1 MTRSP
6 GDLAPVT
13 LASQSA
19 IRASLLRA
27 AGVVVSTASPGV
39 DEDVV
44 KARMSGATPR
54 EIAIA
59 LADAKALALAGVR
72 PGLIIGADQ
81 TLEFEGRSFDKAAD
95 VDEAHQRLSML
106 RGKTHALHAAVAVAE
121 DGKVIWRDVASVRLT
136 MRPFSD
142 HFLAA
147 YLAGNEGALSSV
159 GCYQLEGEGAQL
171 FSSIE
176 GDYFAILGLPLLSL
190 LDCLRR
196 EGALVA

>member
-1 MTRSP
+1 MT
-6 GDLAPVT
+6 LTPVT
-13 LASQSA
+13 LASKSA

-39 DEDVV
+39 DEDAV
-44 KARMSGATPR
+44 KVAMAGASPR
-54 EIAIA
+54 EIAVA
-59 LADAKALALAGVR
+59 LADRKALALSGKR
-72 PGLIIGADQ
+72 EGLVIGADQ

-95 VDEAHQRLSML
+95 VDEARERLIML
-106 RGKTHALHAAVAVAE
+106 RGKTHELHAAVAVAQ
-121 DGKVIWRDVASVRLT
+121 GGAVIWRDVASVRLT
-136 MRPFSD
+136 MRPFTD
-142 HFLAA
+142 IFLSA

-196 EGALVA
+196 EGALTA

>member
-1 MTRSP
+1 VT
-6 GDLAPVT
+6 LTPVT

-27 AGVVVSTASPGV
+27 AGVVLSTASPGV
-39 DEDVV
+39 DEDAV
-44 KARMSGATPR
+44 KAEMAGASPR
-54 EIAIA
+54 EIAVA
-59 LADAKALALAGVR
+59 LADRKALALSGKR
-72 PGLIIGADQ
+72 EGLVIGADQ
-81 TLEFEGRSFDKAAD
+81 TLEFEGRSFDKAAN
-95 VDEAHQRLSML
+95 VGEARERLIML
-106 RGKTHALHAAVAVAE
+106 RGKTHELHAAVAVAQ
-121 DGKVIWRDVASVRLT
+121 GGAVIWRDVASVRLT
-136 MRPFSD
+136 MRPFTD
-142 HFLAA
+142 IFLAA

-196 EGALVA
+196 EGALTA

>member
-1 MTRSP
+1 MTP
-6 GDLAPVT
+6 TPVT

-39 DEDVV
+39 DEDAV
-44 KARMSGATPR
+44 KAEMDGASAR
-54 EIAIA
+54 EIAVA
-59 LADAKALALAGVR
+59 LADRKALALSGKR
-72 PGLIIGADQ
+72 EGLVIGADQ

-95 VDEAHQRLSML
+95 VDEARERLIML
-106 RGKTHALHAAVAVAE
+106 RGKTHELHAAVAVAQ
-121 DGKVIWRDVASVRLT
+121 GGAVIWRDVASVRLT
-136 MRPFSD
+136 MRPFTD
-142 HFLAA
+142 IFLSA

-196 EGALVA
+196 EGALTA

>member
-1 MTRSP
+1 MT
-6 GDLAPVT
+6 LTPVT
-13 LASQSA
+13 LASKSA

-39 DEDVV
+39 DEDAV
-44 KARMSGATPR
+44 KAEMAGASPR
-54 EIAIA
+54 EIAVA
-59 LADAKALALAGVR
+59 LADRKALALSGKR
-72 PGLIIGADQ
+72 EGLVIGADQ

-95 VDEAHQRLSML
+95 VDEARERLIML
-106 RGKTHALHAAVAVAE
+106 RGKTHELHAAVAVAQGGE
-121 DGKVIWRDVASVRLT
+121 VIWRDVASVRLT
-136 MRPFSD
+136 MRPFTD
-142 HFLAA
+142 IFLAA

-196 EGALVA
+196 EGALTA